1 MFAGEALGSVGIQ
14 AMSARQSLRVFVVE
28 DDVDSADSLALLL
41 RWIGHEAHVASDGVI
56 ALEVAAVL
64 QPDLMLIDLAM
75 PKLDGCELAVKLR
88 QRSEFVETP
97 LVAVSGY
104 VDGKHR
110 QEAAKAGFDDFLG
123 KPYTADDLMQLFARL
138 EPKLSSVRRP
148 PG

>member
-1 MFAGEALGSVGIQ
+1 MFAGKELGVVGIL
-14 AMSARQSLRVFVVE
+14 AMSARQSLRVFIVE

-64 QPDLMLIDLAM
+64 QPDVMLIDLAM
-75 PKLDGCELAVKLR
+75 PGLDGCELAVRLR
-88 QRSEFVETP
+88 QRSEFAETP

-110 QEAAKAGFDDFLG
+110 RQAANAGFDDFLG
-123 KPYTADDLMQLFARL
+123 KPYTADDLMQLFTRL
-138 EPKLSSVRRP
+138 QPKLSPASRP
-148 PG
+148 RE